1 MAIIR
6 WAILII
12 IFITMGVA
20 SFVLGTQIERAF
32 QYGITQDALDRAN
45 EYESRVAELESRPL
59 FDEDKVRWEY
69 YRGLYDACVGIYLA
83 VVNGDKASVQRIVG
97 ECVSLTNKSM
107 KADVYSIPSPG
118 YEEVYGESY

>member
-20 SFVLGTQIERAF
+20 SLVLGTQIERAF

-45 EYESRVAELESRPL
+45 EYESRVTELESRPL
-59 FDEDKVRWEY
+59 FDEDKVKWEY

-83 VVNGDKASVQRIVG
+83 VVNGDKAGIQDIIAQ
-97 ECVSLTNKSM
+97 CIKITNRSIE
-107 KADVYSIPSPG
+107 ADVYAIDSPG
-118 YEEVYGESY
+118 YEAVYGDSY

>member
-1 MAIIR
+1 MVIIR

-45 EYESRVAELESRPL
+45 EYESRVTELESRPL
-59 FDEDKVRWEY
+59 FDEDKVKWEY

-83 VVNGDKASVQRIVG
+83 VVNGDKAGIQDIIAQ
-97 ECVSLTNKSM
+97 CIKITNRSIE
-107 KADVYSIPSPG
+107 ADVYAIDSPG
-118 YEEVYGESY
+118 YEAVYGDSY